1 MAPRVDRTVDSS
13 FPARWSSPKPIRKD
27 RSWSARIESET
38 ASDLER
44 TPNPL
49 DHPNRNSCHS
59 SRVKVQSVR
68 GDDRVVEPGTA
79 ATRGGRLAQLVRALP

>member
-13 FPARWSSPKPIRKD
+13 LPARWSSPIR
-27 RSWSARIESET
+27 SARIESET

-49 DHPNRNSCHS
+49 NHLNRNSCHS

>member
-1 MAPRVDRTVDSS
+1 MMAPRVDRTVVSS
-13 FPARWSSPKPIRKD
+13 LPARWSSPD
-27 RSWSARIESET
+27 RSARIEPET

-44 TPNPL
+44 TPNPF

-59 SRVKVQSVR
+59 SRVKVQPVR

>member
-1 MAPRVDRTVDSS
+1 MMAPRVDRSVDTS
-13 FPARWSSPKPIRKD
+13 FPARWSSPNR
-27 RSWSARIESET
+27 SARIESET

-59 SRVKVQSVR
+59 SRVKVQPVR
-68 GDDRVVEPGTA
+68 GDDRVVEPGMA